1 MSIRFR
7 FNAVVYKSISIF
19 SSLLL
24 IFSVPATLIANEG
37 SNDYFP
43 HTPGSFWVYA
53 DQDGN
58 KLTRRAVKKRTIE
71 GETYHAF
78 SYEPALEDP
87 VDYDYHIH
95 PNFYQVGEERVTFL
109 VGDEVEKA
117 VKAHFTKEMEALLEM
132 SEEVGEPY
140 TILYDIATEAQEQFY
155 VLPTP
160 VPFNEKWNAT
170 QIKTKV
176 TMRSDPPQDPEVF
189 TLEFTIVETGNVVG
203 TEDVETPA
211 GTFENCLKIEY
222 RTETKVA
229 VSPSGLMDLNPPS
242 ESVTTLWM
250 APNIGIVKFHQKAA
264 DILLKTFPM
273 LPGGA
278 DPPIVR
284 APELKLELKR
294 YEVKPANT
302 GDK

>member
-1 MSIRFR
+1 MLKKFR
-7 FNAVVYKSISIF
+7 IVF
-19 SSLLL
+19 SLLL
-24 IFSVPATLIANEG
+24 IFGFSATLVGEEKA
-37 SNDYFP
+37 DTYFP
-43 HTPGSFWVYA
+43 HIIGSYWVYE
-53 DQDGN
+53 DPDGN
-58 KLTRRAVKKRTIE
+58 ELTRRVIE
-71 GETYHAF
+71 NKEIDGETYHAF
-78 SYEPALEDP
+78 SYEPALEDWT
-87 VDYDYHIH
+87 DYDYHIH
-95 PNFYQVGEERVTFL
+95 PYLYQIGEERVTFL
-109 VGDEVEKA
+109 VRDEVEKA

-170 QIKTKV
+170 EIKAKV
-176 TMRSDPPQDPEVF
+176 TMRSDPPQDPEAF

-284 APELKLELKR
+284 TPELKLELKR
-294 YEVKPANT
+294 YEVKPVNT